1 MLKFL
6 EGLLDHAD
14 DIAYGAGTEIYDRM
28 LQDTADR
35 HTKFTKWGSQLQTDL
50 NERKKSL
57 QLQQGNYNEAMNSL
71 KNLPPD
77 ELNKE
82 LLLKNIDIDTYLAPL
97 ASQLGTGMFL
107 GDRNEILNRIMHFL
121 KEAPIKTGTPFVPA
135 ENYFEQNFDKLDNQ
149 IQRVSGMGYNTWRTL
164 TKRGELDMVDDASRV
179 KFKEEDRLR
188 SDLEVSSM
196 SAKALGILNTYP
208 GTIEGNQ
215 NLQFQQVSLIVAN
228 ARAQFPDDLETREDF
243 IAKKL
248 PENGINPMDALLYH
262 NSVQFAQI
270 SKVIDQ
276 YGSRTAN
283 EMAEIINQLKNPEL
297 STEAVARLNEQL
309 SQLTLSQ
316 HKLLNEYSLQ
326 IPGILAGEDV
336 DLGIDTDTTKDKFIV
351 PQVAKNYLPIV
362 NNKGELTIE
371 YDNGE
376 TQNLSLEML
385 INNPENLKGIPTV
398 AQEYILKI
406 QDSLFEDGKMIEPT
420 REMFNKGNAGD
431 KAFKDFLEIYFG
443 FNPEIGLTGQ
453 TGKGGAGLHY
463 TFSNWFKNVYEGTKR
478 IADPG
483 DGTRRGPGELR
494 VKQYADINQF
504 ITNEVAS
511 SLTTDALTAE
521 TDKEKIEELKSGTE
535 PILDESKQPI
545 VEDQI
550 GSQFKTRVSGK
561 DDKNIN
567 RIKTILEDSNI
578 QKDKQK
584 SFLKKLQEE
593 FGTTSLGKIKEEF
606 GTPSVGMSGTLPNLN
621 KALNIAAVD
630 TALKTV
636 ATDTVFN
643 DWIIEQ
649 HSKKYQTENKQ
660 STKDNSKRL
669 LLLKINVP
677 KEAESQIKSVA
688 NALAGQGDFSN
699 EMIVKILTTLGH
711 IESDAYATQIQ
722 YEGGPA
728 RSYWQIEPS
737 TAKSILDENLKASVA
752 GRDQI
757 LGPRFE
763 QLFEG
768 KYITERKGKSALAYF
783 ASLNQEQ
790 LSDLLLDDG
799 LFAAMMAGHK
809 VVTTF
814 DPLNSKRK

>member
-6 EGLLDHAD
+6 EGLINNAD
-14 DIAYGAGTEIYDRM
+14 DIAYGAGTELYDRM
-28 LQDTADR
+28 VSDTQDR

-57 QLQQGNYNEAMNSL
+57 QLQQGNYNEAINSL

-121 KEAPIKTGTPFVPA
+121 KEAPIKTGTPFVPS

-149 IQRVSGMGYNTWRTL
+149 IQSVSGMGYNTWRTL
-164 TKRGELDMVDDASRV
+164 TNRGELSMVDDASRV

-262 NSVQFAQI
+262 NSVQFKQI

-283 EMAEIINQLKNPEL
+283 EMAEIINQLKNPQL
-297 STEAVARLNEQL
+297 STEAVQRLNEQL

-316 HKLLNEYSLQ
+316 HELLNKYSLQ

-336 DLGIDTDTTKDKFIV
+336 DLGIGTDTTKEEVVV
-351 PQVAKNYLPIV
+351 PQVAKNYLPRLD
-362 NNKGELTIE
+362 NKGELTIE

-385 INNPENLKGIPTV
+385 INNPDNLKGIPTV

-406 QDSLFEDGKMIEPT
+406 QDSLFEDGKMVEPT
-420 REMFNKGNAGD
+420 REMFKKGNAGD

-453 TGKGGAGLHY
+453 TGKGGVGLHY

-504 ITNEVAS
+504 VTNEVAS
-511 SLTTDALTAE
+511 SLTTGALPVKI
-521 TDKEKIEELKSGTE
+521 DKVTTEELKSETL
-535 PILDESKQPI
+535 PILDENKQPI
-545 VEDQI
+545 VEDQT
-550 GSQFKTRVSGK
+550 GSQFKTRVSGQNA
-561 DDKNIN
+561 KNLN
-567 RIKTILEDSNI
+567 SIKTILEDSNI
-578 QKDKQK
+578 KTDKQE
-584 SFLKKLQEE
+584 SLLKKIQKE
-593 FGTTSLGKIKEEF
+593 FGTL
-606 GTPSVGMSGTLPNLN
+606 SVGMSGGGGVLPAIVEDN
-621 KALNIAAVD
+621 KELSTSTQEVITNYPQKVID
-630 TALKTV
+630 EIYK
-636 ATDTVFN
+636 N
-643 DWIIEQ
+643 SNPGMI
-649 HSKKYQTENKQ
+649 KYFVGSGWKGET
-660 STKDNSKRL
+660 
-669 LLLKINVP
+669 
-677 KEAESQIKSVA
+677 
-688 NALAGQGDFSN
+688 
-699 EMIVKILTTLGH
+699 
-711 IESDAYATQIQ
+711 
-722 YEGGPA
+722 
-728 RSYWQIEPS
+728 
-737 TAKSILDENLKASVA
+737 
-752 GRDQI
+752 
-757 LGPRFE
+757 
-763 QLFEG
+763 FEG
-768 KYITERKGKSALAYF
+768 KPGEDGKRIVYRKYPTSSAGLLDILNIIKGYNLTDIDDIMNKYATDDGSGKVIEDYGGLLQNRGVPKKINILNRDHLEALLKGIVHAENSIQTYKGKSYEKSYTQKYKQKDYDSAINKFL
-783 ASLNQEQ
+783 SLLTKPN
-790 LSDLLLDDG
+790 
-799 LFAAMMAGHK
+799 
-809 VVTTF
+809 
-814 DPLNSKRK
+814 